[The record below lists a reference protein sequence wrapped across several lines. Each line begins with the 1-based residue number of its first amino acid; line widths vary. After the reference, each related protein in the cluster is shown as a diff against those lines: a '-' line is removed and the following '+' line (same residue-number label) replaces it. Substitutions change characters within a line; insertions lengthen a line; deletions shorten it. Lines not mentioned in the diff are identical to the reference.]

1 MVSST
6 RVTCPRSSFAGSSS
20 TTITWC
26 PRSCRSNA
34 RCRPML
40 PAPATTILMDSLR
53 HRLQQQ
59 VELVGGVL
67 VHDEVSHVALLERGV
82 VLRDEPGPPSLH
94 ADHLDLTIGLDGS
107 DLLPHQVVGQL
118 DLEVEQEPTGQRVAH
133 RLLPVEQEVLDLFG
147 CPPHAGH
154 GGDVELLVDI
164 CSPGVV
170 DPGDHL
176 RHLEVLS
183 GHPGRHDIRVVAV
196 RHRDECVGVADPG
209 LLQDLPIEPEAHDR
223 LGLEPGGKSVERF
236 LALVDDGAGPA
247 GPTDGVGTPG
257 AHPAPQGAC
266 PAGVLLGPAVLRGVR
281 HRGDDARARDGRR
294 RGPESDD
301 AAGRS
306 DRPGPGHRGDLVPA
320 DGPGLPSRWW
330 LLHRGPREPGDGAGP
345 WGRRR
350 ELGGARPHRAAGS
363 GGPGVHRGHRAG
375 EPAGRPR
382 VRNAVRRPHLR
393 VRGPRLRHDRFGAG
407 PVPGRLPS
415 GGDRCSAAGSGR
427 WTEPL
432 LDPPSGHPGRLGPDR
447 RRGDRRRG
455 PGLSAAAGAERRGL
469 LFFVLQIF
477 TALIL
482 IVAANTAYQDFPRLS
497 AILAGDRFVPSQFRN
512 RGDRLVFS
520 NGVIVLSLLAALLVW
535 AFDASLTSLIP
546 LYLVGVFTAFTLS
559 QAGMVRRWVSRKEPR
574 WVRNAVINAI
584 GATTTGIVLVVAIIT
599 RFREGAWMVV
609 AAIPVIVLL
618 FLGVK
623 RHYDAVARELNRG
636 KLRFGET
643 GRNHVVFVITGFG
656 AATAEALGYIRS
668 LRPAS
673 LEPLYVGRGPLE
685 DAQARWSELAGDAPP
700 LVVPGPR
707 DPVDAVI
714 HFVRGIPRA
723 PEDFITVVIPELFR
737 KRSLVSALMM
747 PVTFRLK
754 VRLLREPQVVITDVP
769 VLQEDGQPQ
778 GVAARSLIPER
789 VEALVFV
796 AMPHDAA
803 VRAVNYAVSLNAHE
817 IRAVFLATDPEEAPE
832 VLRRW
837 AELGIDVR
845 LEIVDAPF
853 RDLGPPLLN
862 EVRRVT
868 ADAGTVA
875 AVVIPEFLVTRWW
888 HRLLHNIRALF
899 IKRQLLFEPR
909 VILSSVPYQL
919 RRSDGSR

>member
-1 MVSST
+1 MASV
-6 RVTCPRSSFAGSSS
+6 GS
-20 TTITWC
+20 
-26 PRSCRSNA
+26 
-34 RCRPML
+34 ML
-40 PAPATTILMDSLR
+40 KR
-53 HRLQQQ
+53 
-59 VELVGGVL
+59 
-67 VHDEVSHVALLERGV
+67 
-82 VLRDEPGPPSLH
+82 
-94 ADHLDLTIGLDGS
+94 
-107 DLLPHQVVGQL
+107 
-118 DLEVEQEPTGQRVAH
+118 
-133 RLLPVEQEVLDLFG
+133 
-147 CPPHAGH
+147 
-154 GGDVELLVDI
+154 
-164 CSPGVV
+164 
-170 DPGDHL
+170 
-176 RHLEVLS
+176 
-183 GHPGRHDIRVVAV
+183 
-196 RHRDECVGVADPG
+196 
-209 LLQDLPIEPEAHDR
+209 
-223 LGLEPGGKSVERF
+223 
-236 LALVDDGAGPA
+236 
-247 GPTDGVGTPG
+247 
-257 AHPAPQGAC
+257 
-266 PAGVLLGPAVLRGVR
+266 VLLGRQMESARLEHTLLPKVLALPVFSSDPLSSVAYATEEMMLVLVTAGAAALSLMMPLAGVIVLVLAIVVTSYRQTVRAYPRGGGSYIVARENLGTVPGLVAAAAILIGYVVTAAVSVTAGAIAVSSAAPGLAEQRVPVALVFIVVIALANLRGVR
-281 HRGDDARARDGRR
+281 ESGTLFAVPTYGFVVLVYVTIASGLVRCLGGCPRAETADLPLEAGAGLSLFLILR
-294 RGPESDD
+294 
-301 AAGRS
+301 AATQGAS
-306 DRPGPGHRGDLVPA
+306 ALTGVEAIA
-320 DGPGLPSRWW
+320 DGVQ
-330 LLHRGPREPGDGAGP
+330 AF
-345 WGRRR
+345 RRPQ
-350 ELGGARPHRAAGS
+350 G
-363 GGPGVHRGHRAG
+363 
-375 EPAGRPR
+375 
-382 VRNAVRRPHLR
+382 RNAAATLGILGVMSASLFIGVTALARLLQVRVTEETVGSASVLSQIGQT
-393 VRGPRLRHDRFGAG
+393 VFGRGI
-407 PVPGRLPS
+407 
-415 GGDRCSAAGSGR
+415 
-427 WTEPL
+427 
-432 LDPPSGHPGRLGPDR
+432 
-447 RRGDRRRG
+447 
-455 PGLSAAAGAERRGL
+455 

-584 GATTTGIVLVVAIIT
+584 GATTTGIVLVVAILT

-636 KLRFGET
+636 TLRFGET
-643 GRNHVVFVITGFG
+643 GRNHVVFVMTGFG

-685 DAQARWSELAGDAPP
+685 DAQARWSELAGDAVP
-700 LVVPGPR
+700 LVVPGPG

-737 KRSLVSALMM
+737 KRSLISALMM

-769 VLQEDGQPQ
+769 VLQEDGQPE

-888 HRLLHNIRALF
+888 HRLLHNNRALF